1 MALWPLQGELASPRV
16 GYVAAPATIKELV
29 QSKKDHLRPRGAFL
43 PGPSA
48 RRTMKFEDF
57 LVLLNFCLLPV
68 ARLKESLWLQYGLG
82 GPLLRT
88 RVEGCCSKEFLV
100 VFVVVVRGAT
110 ATPRGRHILG
120 RRRKQ
125 REFDSTRGYPG
136 EDGD

>member
-43 PGPSA
+43 PGRFA

-68 ARLKESLWLQYGLG
+68 ARLKESLWLQYGG
-82 GPLLRT
+82 
-88 RVEGCCSKEFLV
+88 
-100 VFVVVVRGAT
+100 RGVH
-110 ATPRGRHILG
+110 GQHF
-120 RRRKQ
+120 RRRVSWNE
-125 REFDSTRGYPG
+125 RIYHLG
-136 EDGD
+136 EV